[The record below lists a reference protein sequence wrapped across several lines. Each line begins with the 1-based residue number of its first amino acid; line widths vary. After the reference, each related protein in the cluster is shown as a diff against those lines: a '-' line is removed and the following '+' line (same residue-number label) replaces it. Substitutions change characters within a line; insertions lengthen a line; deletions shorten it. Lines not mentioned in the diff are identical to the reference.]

1 VEKIELIFNTY
12 YNELIDY
19 EHWDHIHIE
28 RYNLVALALVH
39 IKNNDLKLVLELFKY
54 FNSESNFHVNDD
66 YQKILY
72 SIALFHYQHQLFGKG
87 KETSKVKR
95 EYLKLVQKTGF
106 TFFTESFLVNYFN

>member
-1 VEKIELIFNTY
+1 MEKIEQIFNTY
-12 YNELIDY
+12 YNELMDY

-39 IKNNDLKLVLELFKY
+39 IKNNDLKLVPELFKY
-54 FNSESNFHVNDD
+54 FSAESDFHVNDD

-72 SIALFHYQHQLFGKG
+72 SIAFYHYQHQIFGEG

-95 EYLKLVQKTGF
+95 EYLKLVEKTEF